1 MVLETT
7 ALPIELLAYSIIL
20 ETTPE
25 PTVLPPSLIAK
36 FIPSSI
42 ATGEINSTVNLYRW
56 EWNEVAEKMGVD
68 NQPSVGVL
76 AQELIEYRPDL
87 VMMYED
93 GYFRVNYSGLLS

>member
-1 MVLETT
+1 
-7 ALPIELLAYSIIL
+7 
-20 ETTPE
+20 
-25 PTVLPPSLIAK
+25 
-36 FIPSSI
+36 
-42 ATGEINSTVNLYRW
+42 
-56 EWNEVAEKMGVD
+56 MGVD

>member
-25 PTVLPPSLIAK
+25 PTVRPPSLIAK

-42 ATGEINSTVNLYRW
+42 ATGEISSTDILKSSPGMTISTSEGSSTAPVT
-56 EWNEVAEKMGVD
+56 
-68 NQPSVGVL
+68 SVVL
-76 AQELIEYRPDL
+76 T
-87 VMMYED
+87 
-93 GYFRVNYSGLLS
+93 